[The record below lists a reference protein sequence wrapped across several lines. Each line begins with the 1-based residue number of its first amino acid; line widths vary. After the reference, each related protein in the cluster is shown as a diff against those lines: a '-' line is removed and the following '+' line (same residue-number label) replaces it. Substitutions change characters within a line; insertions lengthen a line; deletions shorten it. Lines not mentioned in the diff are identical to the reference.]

1 MKEFL
6 DKVSFSFAKATHGEE
21 SVSRMIWW
29 WGALGYLI
37 AFFIA
42 NKLVR
47 EINIR
52 SVDIVISVMVMLYFA
67 WHMYAIKKCAP
78 KKPKLT
84 PEEKKKLKTER
95 RNNLGKSVARKL
107 LLQEPLTKWDPVSI
121 VMMIDLLCI
130 THFFSYIF
138 R

>member
-1 MKEFL
+1 MKEVFS
-6 DKVSFSFAKATHGEE
+6 KVSSSFTKANHGEE
-21 SVSRMIWW
+21 LVSRVIWW
-29 WGALGYLI
+29 WGALAYLI
-37 AFFIA
+37 AFFVA

-52 SVDIVISVMVMLYFA
+52 SVDIVISLVMMLYFA
-67 WHMYAIKKCAP
+67 WHMYAVKKCAP

-84 PEEKKKLKTER
+84 PEEKKKLQAER
-95 RNNLGKSVARKL
+95 RHNLSRSVARKL
-107 LLQEPLTKWDPVSI
+107 LLQEPLTKWDPVFI
-121 VMMIDLLCI
+121 TITIDLLCI